1 VIRVK
6 GMSFICIEGTLK
18 KEYAAYSIYVQVE
31 FVGRD
36 KKDMMLADWCVLFY
50 QLSIPAI

>member
-1 VIRVK
+1 MIRVK

-18 KEYAAYSIYVQVE
+18 KEYAAYSIYVE

-36 KKDMMLADWCVLFY
+36 KKDMIFFRFSFDWFDAQINFIV
-50 QLSIPAI
+50 